1 MLAKILHTKNN
12 SKFANNGSI
21 IMWYRAKSTRN
32 PVIDSHAHL
41 YYDEIYQNL
50 DEKLRIARLAGV
62 SHVLTIGTD
71 FETMPKN
78 IEIAE
83 QRDNI
88 FCSIGVHPLHSYEP
102 RNLDKLRTWSKKE
115 KVVAIGEVGLD
126 YHYEEQNP
134 REIQKALL
142 QDMLSLSDAGLPY
155 IFHARECFPDI
166 LDIIAEYNI
175 KNAVF
180 HCYTDSMEN
189 AQKILDLGY
198 YISFSGVVTFKK
210 SEELRE
216 IAKFV
221 PDDRFLIET
230 DSPYLA
236 PVPYRGK
243 TNEPAFVSL
252 VAECIANLREK
263 TVDEISDITTTNFY
277 NLFTKAKKVI
287 AK

>member
-1 MLAKILHTKNN
+1 M
-12 SKFANNGSI
+12 
-21 IMWYRAKSTRN
+21 
-32 PVIDSHAHL
+32 IDSHAHL

-50 DEKLRIARLAGV
+50 PDKLRLARLAGV
-62 SHVLTIGTD
+62 THILTIGTD
-71 FETMPKN
+71 FETMPVN

-83 QRDNI
+83 QHDNI
-88 FCSIGVHPLHSYEP
+88 FCSIGVHPLYSNEP
-102 RNLDKLRTWSKKE
+102 RDLDKLITWGKKE

-126 YHYEEQNP
+126 YHYEEGNP
-134 REIQKALL
+134 REAQKALL
-142 QDMLSLSDAGLPY
+142 QDMLSLSEDLDLPY

-166 LDIIAEYNI
+166 LNIIADYQI

-180 HCYTDSMEN
+180 HCYTDSLDN
-189 AQKILDLGY
+189 AKKILDLGY
-198 YISFSGVVTFKK
+198 YLSFSGVVTFKK

-221 PDDRFLIET
+221 PEDRFLIET

-252 VAECIANLREK
+252 VAECLANLRGQ
-263 TVDEISDITTTNFY
+263 TVDAISEITTKNFF
-277 NLFTKAKKVI
+277 NLFQKATRVSL
-287 AK
+287 

>member
-1 MLAKILHTKNN
+1 M
-12 SKFANNGSI
+12 
-21 IMWYRAKSTRN
+21 
-32 PVIDSHAHL
+32 IDSHAHL

-50 DEKLRIARLAGV
+50 GDKLRIARLAGV
-62 SHVLTIGTD
+62 SHILTIGTD
-71 FETMPKN
+71 FGTMPTN

-83 QRDNI
+83 KYGNV
-88 FCSIGVHPLHSYEP
+88 FCSIGVHPLHSLEQ
-102 RNLDKLRTWSKKE
+102 RDLEQLKAWSKKE
-115 KVVAIGEVGLD
+115 RVVAIGEVGLD
-126 YHYEEQNP
+126 YHYDDENP
-134 REIQKALL
+134 KTVQKKLL
-142 QDMLSLSDAGLPY
+142 EDMLSLSAYANLPY

-166 LDIIAEYNI
+166 LDIIANYNI

-180 HCYTDSMEN
+180 HCYTDSMDN
-189 AQKILDLGY
+189 AKKILDLGY

-216 IAKFV
+216 IAKYV

-252 VAECIANLREK
+252 VAECLANLRAK
-263 TVDEISDITTTNFY
+263 TVDEISDMTTANFY
-277 NLFTKAKKVI
+277 TLFPKAKKLSPKNKKI
-287 AK
+287 F

>member
-1 MLAKILHTKNN
+1 M
-12 SKFANNGSI
+12 
-21 IMWYRAKSTRN
+21 
-32 PVIDSHAHL
+32 IDSHAHL

-50 DEKLRIARLAGV
+50 DDKLKLAKLAGV
-62 SHVLTIGTD
+62 THILTIGTD
-71 FETMPKN
+71 FGTMPTN

-83 QRDNI
+83 KHDNV
-88 FCSIGVHPLHSYEP
+88 FSSIGVHPLHSHEP
-102 RNLDKLRTWSKKE
+102 RDLKKLQDWSNKE

-126 YHYEEQNP
+126 YHYEEENP
-134 REIQKALL
+134 RTAQKALL
-142 QDMLSLSDAGLPY
+142 QDMLSISADVNLPY

-166 LDIIAEYNI
+166 LDIVADYDITDAI
-175 KNAVF
+175 F
-180 HCYTDSMEN
+180 HCYTDSLEN
-189 AQKILDLGY
+189 AKKILDLGY

-216 IAKFV
+216 IARFV

-252 VAECIANLREK
+252 IAECLANLREK
-263 TVDEISDITTTNFY
+263 TIDEISDITTKNFY
-277 NLFTKAKKVI
+277 TLFPKAKKLSL
-287 AK
+287 KK